1 MDTKTQDSEF
11 VDIYPRNSYLSHYSA
26 QQLIAHRHTEF
37 EPPSGGLKRTQNEGT
52 ASELEEL
59 KRAQEYLRAQLSV
72 PRIERLGG
80 RALAIWNEEQ
90 QVAEVIRKDGKFENF
105 GYNEHGKLY
114 LEYYEAMF
122 LLEVGRLQ
130 LEYCGSV
137 VSIEQAYVLLLGELE
152 SERYSNYL
160 VYSALSRSGYIVVKH
175 VRPQEIPQE
184 ITSAD
189 CIWALLSENV
199 GGQPVPDHIKNS
211 PFYHIAEKRME
222 DMKEHITSQKTEDPD
237 IVVEPIDLQF
247 GQRKRMADERPI
259 EEPAS
264 KKEKLSTQG
273 RSFVDQLKSE
283 FTYAKFEEIFEK
295 FEMVQL
301 KSHDYSKE
309 ELDTPSALKII
320 FDLHLHNKGFKKS
333 APTTPNFN
341 VIILPSEAAFPT
353 HDEIAKIK
361 HQSLHTAP
369 LLVISVSE
377 SKQIQA
383 FLYYIS

>member
-1 MDTKTQDSEF
+1 MDAKTQNSEF
-11 VDIYPRNSYLSHYSA
+11 VEIHPRNSYLSA
-26 QQLIAHRHTEF
+26 QELIAHRHTEF
-37 EPPSGGLKRTQNEGT
+37 EPASGGLKRTQNEGT

-105 GYNEHGKLY
+105 GYSEQGKLY

-130 LEYCGSV
+130 LEYYGSV

-152 SERYSNYL
+152 SERYTNYL
-160 VYSALSRSGYIVVKH
+160 VYSALCRSGYIVVKH
-175 VRPQEIPQE
+175 VPPQEIPQE

-189 CIWALLSENV
+189 CIWALLKEKV
-199 GGQPVPDHIKNS
+199 ADQPVPDHIRNT

-222 DMKEHITSQKTEDPD
+222 EMKERITSQKIEDPD
-237 IVVEPIDLQF
+237 IVIEPIDLKF
-247 GQRKRMADERPI
+247 GQRKRMAEESPI
-259 EEPAS
+259 EEPVS
-264 KKEKLSTQG
+264 KKEKISIPG
-273 RSFVDQLKSE
+273 RSLVDQLKSE
-283 FTYAKFEEIFEK
+283 FSYAKFEEIFEK
-295 FEMVQL
+295 FELVQL
-301 KSHDYSKE
+301 KSQDYTKE
-309 ELDTPSALKII
+309 ELETPSALKII
-320 FDLHLHNKGFKKS
+320 FDLHLHNKGFRKS
-333 APTTPNFN
+333 DPKTPNFN
-341 VIILPSEAAFPT
+341 VIILPSQAAFPT
-353 HDEIAKIK
+353 HDEISKIK
-361 HQSLHTAP
+361 QQNLRTAP

-383 FLYYIS
+383 FLYYIG